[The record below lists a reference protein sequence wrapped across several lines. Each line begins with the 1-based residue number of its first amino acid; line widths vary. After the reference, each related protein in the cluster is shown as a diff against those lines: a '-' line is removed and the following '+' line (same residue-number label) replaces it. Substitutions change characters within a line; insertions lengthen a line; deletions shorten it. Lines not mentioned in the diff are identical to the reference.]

1 MESLHLWAM
10 KALKCC
16 EQNLMEHSFGILE
29 DKNVER
35 HLDKGG
41 LPDEI
46 SEVNKESIWNWVRDY
61 SYNILVKDSGCV
73 LPVS

>member
-1 MESLHLWAM
+1 MELAV
-10 KALKCC
+10 
-16 EQNLMEHSFGILE
+16 GILE

-35 HLDKGG
+35 HVDKGG
-41 LPDEI
+41 LPHEM
-46 SEVNKESIWNWVRDY
+46 SEVNKESVWNWVRDY